1 MISVYIISLKESQRR
16 LDTEKLVSESN
27 EKFKGRCVFQIF
39 DAISP
44 KHEDFE
50 KFIQELYDS
59 SSLLK
64 SDWFHSDYCYQEL
77 LPQEFG
83 CYLSHYLLWKECVKT
98 NQPIVILEDD
108 VVLESNFMQALED
121 CLKSPFDFV
130 RLYGHYWG
138 GHKTNLHALPIY
150 TEAEEAEAPIENHA
164 EAEASIE
171 KTPIENYEVTPPPPN
186 PTQDTQQDSIIETQQ
201 DPKELPNPCKI
212 APQKTSFN
220 PVVFKKIKRK
230 LNRFIGS
237 ILARTEVYKNI
248 VAKYD
253 DLTTK
258 YDDLTTK
265 YDDLTTKYDDL
276 TTKYDDLTTK
286 YDDLT
291 TKYDDL
297 TTKYDDL
304 NKNIAEK
311 YDELMGKYE
320 SLLAKEVNIKET
332 FWESRADSEE
342 EAFFLEHFYL
352 TSVYVA
358 TTAGYY
364 LTPKGA
370 KTFIEATERFKIIEP
385 VDMFMNNPTY
395 HDVANFTYLPCPI
408 SLNKHAFNSTIQNA
422 KKPDISLKPPKKS
435 YFDNLFYHKFN
446 AQKCLKAFHKYSKQY
461 APLKTPKEV

>member
-16 LDTEKLVSESN
+16 LDTEKLVLESN

-50 KFIQELYDS
+50 KFVQELYDAQS
-59 SSLLK
+59 MLK

-98 NQPIVILEDD
+98 DQPIVILEDD
-108 VVLESNFMQALED
+108 VALEPNFMQALED

-138 GHKTNLHALPIY
+138 GHKTNLCALPIY
-150 TEAEEAEAPIENHA
+150 TEVEETDYTEIEEAEAPIENH
-164 EAEASIE
+164 
-171 KTPIENYEVTPPPPN
+171 EVTPPPPN
-186 PTQDTQQDSIIETQQ
+186 STQDTQQDFINDTQQ
-201 DPKELPNPCKI
+201 NPKEPSNPCKI
-212 APQKTSFN
+212 ASQKISFN
-220 PVVFKKIKRK
+220 QVVFKKIKRK
-230 LNRFIGS
+230 LNHFIGN
-237 ILARTEVYKNI
+237 ILARTEVYKKL

-253 DLTTK
+253 ELTG
-258 YDDLTTK
+258 
-265 YDDLTTKYDDL
+265 
-276 TTKYDDLTTK
+276 
-286 YDDLT
+286 
-291 TKYDDL
+291 
-297 TTKYDDL
+297 
-304 NKNIAEK
+304 K
-311 YDELMGKYE
+311 YDELTGKYDELTGKYDELTGKYDELTGKYE
-320 SLLAKEVNIKET
+320 SLLAKEANIKET
-332 FWESRADSEE
+332 FWERRADSEK

-352 TSVYVA
+352 TSVYVS

-385 VDMFMNNPTY
+385 VDMFINNPTY
-395 HDVANFTYLPCPI
+395 HDIANFTYVPCPV

-422 KKPDISLKPPKKS
+422 KKPDISLKPPEKS
-435 YFDNLFYHKFN
+435 YFDNLFYHQLNTK
-446 AQKCLKAFHKYSKQY
+446 KCLKAFHKYSKQY
-461 APLKTPKEV
+461 DPLKTPKEV

>member
-1 MISVYIISLKESQRR
+1 MTQVYIISLKESQRR

-39 DAISP
+39 DAIGP

-50 KFIQELYDS
+50 KFVQELYDS

-98 NQPIVILEDD
+98 NQPVVILEDD
-108 VVLESNFMQALED
+108 VALESNFMQALED

-138 GHKTNLHALPIY
+138 GHKTNLNSLPIY
-150 TEAEEAEAPIENHA
+150 TETEEVEASMENHA
-164 EAEASIE
+164 ETEASME
-171 KTPIENYEVTPPPPN
+171 KTPIENHEVTPPPPD
-186 PTQDTQQDSIIETQQ
+186 PAQDTQQDCIIETQQ
-201 DPKELPNPCKI
+201 DPKELSEPCKI
-212 APQKTSFN
+212 APQKISFN
-220 PVVFKKIKRK
+220 QVVFKKIKRK
-230 LNRFIGS
+230 LNHFIGN
-237 ILARTEVYKNI
+237 ILARTEVYK
-248 VAKYD
+248 K
-253 DLTTK
+253 LTG
-258 YDDLTTK
+258 
-265 YDDLTTKYDDL
+265 
-276 TTKYDDLTTK
+276 
-286 YDDLT
+286 
-291 TKYDDL
+291 
-297 TTKYDDL
+297 
-304 NKNIAEK
+304 K
-311 YDELMGKYE
+311 YDELTGKYDELTGKYDELTGKYDELTGKYDELTGKYE

-332 FWESRADSEE
+332 FWERRADSEK

-358 TTAGYY
+358 STAGYY
-364 LTPKGA
+364 ITPKGA

-385 VDMFMNNPTY
+385 VDMFINNPTY
-395 HDVANFTYLPCPI
+395 HDVATLTYLPCPI

-422 KKPDISLKPPKKS
+422 KKPDISLKPPRKS

-446 AQKCLKAFHKYSKQY
+446 ARKCLKAFHKYSKQY

>member
-1 MISVYIISLKESQRR
+1 MTQVYIISLKESQRR

-44 KHEDFE
+44 KHQDFE
-50 KFIQELYDS
+50 KFIQELYDAQS
-59 SSLLK
+59 MLK

-98 NQPIVILEDD
+98 NQPVVILEDD

-150 TEAEEAEAPIENHA
+150 TETE

-171 KTPIENYEVTPPPPN
+171 KTPIENYEVTPPPN
-186 PTQDTQQDSIIETQQ
+186 PTQDAQQDSIIETQQ
-201 DPKELPNPCKI
+201 NPKELSEPCKI
-212 APQKTSFN
+212 APQKISFN

-230 LNRFIGS
+230 LNHFIGN
-237 ILARTEVYKNI
+237 ILARTEVYKKLTGKYDELTGKYDELTGKYDELTGKYDELTG
-248 VAKYD
+248 KYD
-253 DLTTK
+253 DLT
-258 YDDLTTK
+258 
-265 YDDLTTKYDDL
+265 
-276 TTKYDDLTTK
+276 
-286 YDDLT
+286 
-291 TKYDDL
+291 
-297 TTKYDDL
+297 
-304 NKNIAEK
+304 E
-311 YDELMGKYE
+311 KYE

-332 FWESRADSEE
+332 FWERRADSEK

-358 TTAGYY
+358 STAGYY
-364 LTPKGA
+364 ITPKGA

-385 VDMFMNNPTY
+385 VDMFINNPTY
-395 HDVANFTYLPCPI
+395 HDVATLTYLPLPV
-408 SLNKHAFNSTIQNA
+408 SLNKHCKISTIQNL
-422 KKPDISLKPPKKS
+422 KKSDISLSGPKKS
-435 YFDNLFYHKFN
+435 YLDNLLYDQLN
-446 AQKCLKAFHKYSKQY
+446 TRKCLKAFHKYSRRY

>member
-1 MISVYIISLKESQRR
+1 MKKLYGHECHRVPYLGVHLTQVYIISLKESQRR
-16 LDTEKLVSESN
+16 LDTEKLVLESN

-50 KFIQELYDS
+50 KFIQELYDAQS
-59 SSLLK
+59 MLK

-83 CYLSHYLLWKECVKT
+83 CYLSHYLLWKECVKL
-98 NQPIVILEDD
+98 NQPVVILEDD
-108 VVLESNFMQALED
+108 VTLESNFMQALED

-138 GHKTNLHALPIY
+138 GHKTNLCALPIY
-150 TEAEEAEAPIENHA
+150 TENENEEVEAPIENHA
-164 EAEASIE
+164 EAEASRKKRLLKIM
-171 KTPIENYEVTPPPPN
+171 KLPPPPN
-186 PTQDTQQDSIIETQQ
+186 PAQDAQQDCIIETQQ
-201 DPKELPNPCKI
+201 NPKELSEPCKI

-220 PVVFKKIKRK
+220 PVIFKKIKRK
-230 LNRFIGS
+230 LNHFIGN
-237 ILARTEVYKNI
+237 ILARTEVYKNV
-248 VAKYD
+248 VAKYHDLTKKYD
-253 DLTTK
+253 DLTKK
-258 YDDLTTK
+258 YDDLTKK
-265 YDDLTTKYDDL
+265 YDDLTKKYDDL
-276 TTKYDDLTTK
+276 TKKYDDLTK
-286 YDDLT
+286 
-291 TKYDDL
+291 
-297 TTKYDDL
+297 
-304 NKNIAEK
+304 
-311 YDELMGKYE
+311 KYE
-320 SLLAKEVNIKET
+320 SLLAKEANIKET
-332 FWESRADSEE
+332 FWERRADSEK

-408 SLNKHAFNSTIQNA
+408 SLNKHAFNSTIQGV
-422 KKPDISLKPPKKS
+422 KKPDISLKPPRKS

-446 AQKCLKAFHKYSKQY
+446 ARKCLKAFNKYSKQY

>member
-16 LDTEKLVSESN
+16 LDTEKLVLESN

-50 KFIQELYDS
+50 KFVQELYDS

-83 CYLSHYLLWKECVKT
+83 CYLSHYLLWKECVKL
-98 NQPIVILEDD
+98 NQPVVILEDD
-108 VVLESNFMQALED
+108 VALESNFMQALED

-130 RLYGHYWG
+130 KLFGWYWNF
-138 GHKTNLHALPIY
+138 HKTNLHTLPLERDAVESVGETPIEDHVK
-150 TEAEEAEAPIENHA
+150 TEAPETPIENH
-164 EAEASIE
+164 
-171 KTPIENYEVTPPPPN
+171 EVTPPHN
-186 PTQDTQQDSIIETQQ
+186 PARDTQQDFIIETQQ
-201 DPKELPNPCKI
+201 DPKELSEPCKI

-220 PVVFKKIKRK
+220 QVVFRKIKRK
-230 LNRFIGS
+230 LNHFIGN
-237 ILARTEVYKNI
+237 ILARTEVYK
-248 VAKYD
+248 K
-253 DLTTK
+253 LTG
-258 YDDLTTK
+258 
-265 YDDLTTKYDDL
+265 
-276 TTKYDDLTTK
+276 
-286 YDDLT
+286 
-291 TKYDDL
+291 
-297 TTKYDDL
+297 
-304 NKNIAEK
+304 K
-311 YDELMGKYE
+311 YDELTGKYDELTGKYDELTGKYDELTGKYE
-320 SLLAKEVNIKET
+320 SLLAKEANIKET
-332 FWESRADSEE
+332 FWERRADSEK

-358 TTAGYY
+358 STAGYY
-364 LTPKGA
+364 ITPKGA

-395 HDVANFTYLPCPI
+395 HDVATLTYLPLPV

>member
-1 MISVYIISLKESQRR
+1 MIQVYIISLKESQRR
-16 LDTEKLVSESN
+16 LDTEKLVLESN

-50 KFIQELYDS
+50 KFVQELYDAQS
-59 SSLLK
+59 MLK

-98 NQPIVILEDD
+98 NQPVVILEDD
-108 VVLESNFMQALED
+108 VALESNFMQALED

-138 GHKTNLHALPIY
+138 GHKTDLHALPIY
-150 TEAEEAEAPIENHA
+150 TEAEETDYIESEVPIENQ
-164 EAEASIE
+164 
-171 KTPIENYEVTPPPPN
+171 EVSPPPPN
-186 PTQDTQQDSIIETQQ
+186 PAQDTQQDLIIETQQ
-201 DPKELPNPCKI
+201 NPKEPSEPCKI
-212 APQKTSFN
+212 APPKISFN
-220 PVVFKKIKRK
+220 QVVFKKIKKK
-230 LNRFIGS
+230 LNHFIGN
-237 ILARTEVYKNI
+237 ILARTEVHKKL

-253 DLTTK
+253 DLTGK
-258 YDDLTTK
+258 YDDLTGK
-265 YDDLTTKYDDL
+265 YDDLTGKYDDL
-276 TTKYDDLTTK
+276 T
-286 YDDLT
+286 
-291 TKYDDL
+291 
-297 TTKYDDL
+297 
-304 NKNIAEK
+304 
-311 YDELMGKYE
+311 GKYE
-320 SLLAKEVNIKET
+320 SLLTKETNIKET
-332 FWESRADSEE
+332 FWERRADSEK

-352 TSVYVA
+352 TSVYVS

-385 VDMFMNNPTY
+385 VDMFINNPTY
-395 HDVANFTYLPCPI
+395 HDIANFTYVPCPV

-435 YFDNLFYHKFN
+435 YFDNLFYNQLNTK
-446 AQKCLKAFHKYSKQY
+446 KCLRAFHKYSRQY
-461 APLKTPKEV
+461 DHLKTPKEV

>member
-1 MISVYIISLKESQRR
+1 MTQVYIISLKESQRR
-16 LDTEKLVSESN
+16 LGTEKLVLESN

-44 KHEDFE
+44 KHQDFE
-50 KFIQELYDS
+50 KFVQELYDAQS
-59 SSLLK
+59 MLK

-83 CYLSHYLLWKECVKT
+83 CYLSHYLLWKECVKL
-98 NQPIVILEDD
+98 NQPVVILEDD
-108 VVLESNFMQALED
+108 VTLESHFMQALED

-138 GHKTNLHALPIY
+138 GHKTNLYSLPIY
-150 TEAEEAEAPIENHA
+150 TETKEAEV
-164 EAEASIE
+164 
-171 KTPIENYEVTPPPPN
+171 PIENYEVTPPPN
-186 PTQDTQQDSIIETQQ
+186 PTQDAQQDCIIETQQ
-201 DPKELPNPCKI
+201 EELSNPCKI
-212 APQKTSFN
+212 APQKISFN
-220 PVVFKKIKRK
+220 QVVFKKIKRK
-230 LNRFIGS
+230 LNHFIGN

-248 VAKYD
+248 VG
-253 DLTTK
+253 
-258 YDDLTTK
+258 
-265 YDDLTTKYDDL
+265 
-276 TTKYDDLTTK
+276 
-286 YDDLT
+286 
-291 TKYDDL
+291 
-297 TTKYDDL
+297 
-304 NKNIAEK
+304 K
-311 YDELMGKYE
+311 YDELTGKYDELTGKYDELTGKYDELTGKYDELTGKYDELTGKYE
-320 SLLAKEVNIKET
+320 SLLAKEANIKET
-332 FWESRADSEE
+332 FWERRADSEK

-358 TTAGYY
+358 STAGYY
-364 LTPKGA
+364 ITPKGA

-395 HDVANFTYLPCPI
+395 HDVANLTYLPCPI

-446 AQKCLKAFHKYSKQY
+446 ARKCLKAFHKYSKQY

>member
-1 MISVYIISLKESQRR
+1 MTQVYIISLKESQRR

-39 DAISP
+39 DATSP

-50 KFIQELYDS
+50 KFVQELYDS

-83 CYLSHYLLWKECVKT
+83 CYLSHYLLWKECVKL
-98 NQPIVILEDD
+98 NQPVVILEDD
-108 VVLESNFMQALED
+108 VALESNFMQALED

-150 TEAEEAEAPIENHA
+150 TEAEEAEVPM
-164 EAEASIE
+164 E
-171 KTPIENYEVTPPPPN
+171 KTPIENYEVTPPPN
-186 PTQDTQQDSIIETQQ
+186 PAQDAQQDSIIETQQ
-201 DPKELPNPCKI
+201 DPKELSEPCKI
-212 APQKTSFN
+212 APQKISSN
-220 PVVFKKIKRK
+220 QVVFKKIKRK

-237 ILARTEVYKNI
+237 ILARTEVYKKLTG
-248 VAKYD
+248 KYD
-253 DLTTK
+253 ELTGK
-258 YDDLTTK
+258 YDELTGK
-265 YDDLTTKYDDL
+265 YDE
-276 TTKYDDLTTK
+276 
-286 YDDLT
+286 
-291 TKYDDL
+291 
-297 TTKYDDL
+297 L

-332 FWESRADSEE
+332 FWESRADSEK

-422 KKPDISLKPPKKS
+422 KKPDISLKPPRKS

-446 AQKCLKAFHKYSKQY
+446 AQKCLKAFHKYSRRY

>member
-1 MISVYIISLKESQRR
+1 MTQVYIISLKESQRR
-16 LDTEKLVSESN
+16 LGTEKLVLESN

-44 KHEDFE
+44 THQDFE
-50 KFIQELYDS
+50 KLLQELYDS

-98 NQPIVILEDD
+98 NQPVVILEDD
-108 VVLESNFMQALED
+108 VTLESHFMQALED

-138 GHKTNLHALPIY
+138 GHKTNLRALPIY
-150 TEAEEAEAPIENHA
+150 TETEEAEA
-164 EAEASIE
+164 SME
-171 KTPIENYEVTPPPPN
+171 KTPIENHEVTPPPPPN
-186 PTQDTQQDSIIETQQ
+186 PTQDAQQNSIMETQQ
-201 DPKELPNPCKI
+201 DPKELSESCKI

-220 PVVFKKIKRK
+220 PVVFRKIKRK

-237 ILARTEVYKNI
+237 VLARTEVYKNL
-248 VAKYD
+248 VA
-253 DLTTK
+253 
-258 YDDLTTK
+258 
-265 YDDLTTKYDDL
+265 
-276 TTKYDDLTTK
+276 K

-320 SLLAKEVNIKET
+320 SLLAKETNIKET
-332 FWESRADSEE
+332 FWESRADNEK
-342 EAFFLEHFYL
+342 EALFLEHFYL

-395 HDVANFTYLPCPI
+395 HDVANFTYLPCPV
-408 SLNKHAFNSTIQNA
+408 SLSEHAFNSTIQNA
-422 KKPDISLKPPKKS
+422 KKPDISLKPPRKS

-446 AQKCLKAFHKYSKQY
+446 AQKCLKAFNKYSKRY

>member
-50 KFIQELYDS
+50 KFIQELYDAQS
-59 SSLLK
+59 MLK
-64 SDWFHSDYCYQEL
+64 SDWFHSDWCCGEL

-108 VVLESNFMQALED
+108 VTLESNFMQALED

-130 RLYGHYWG
+130 KLFGWYWNF
-138 GHKTNLHALPIY
+138 HKTNLHTLPLERDAVESVGE
-150 TEAEEAEAPIENHA
+150 TPVENH
-164 EAEASIE
+164 
-171 KTPIENYEVTPPPPN
+171 EVTPPPPD
-186 PTQDTQQDSIIETQQ
+186 PTQDAQQDCIIEMQQ
-201 DPKELPNPCKI
+201 EELSNPCKI

-248 VAKYD
+248 VGKYD
-253 DLTTK
+253 DLTGKYDELTGKYDELTGKYDELTGK
-258 YDDLTTK
+258 YDDL
-265 YDDLTTKYDDL
+265 
-276 TTKYDDLTTK
+276 
-286 YDDLT
+286 
-291 TKYDDL
+291 
-297 TTKYDDL
+297 
-304 NKNIAEK
+304 I
-311 YDELMGKYE
+311 GKYE
-320 SLLAKEVNIKET
+320 SLLAKEANIKET
-332 FWESRADSEE
+332 FWERRADSEK
-342 EAFFLEHFYL
+342 EALFLEHFYL

-395 HDVANFTYLPCPI
+395 HDVANFTYLPCPV

>member
-1 MISVYIISLKESQRR
+1 MIGVYIISLKESQRR
-16 LDTEKLVSESN
+16 LDTEKLVLESN

-50 KFIQELYDS
+50 KFVQELYDAQS
-59 SSLLK
+59 MLK
-64 SDWFHSDYCYQEL
+64 SDWFHSDWCCGEL

-108 VVLESNFMQALED
+108 VALESNFMQALED

-130 RLYGHYWG
+130 KLFGWYWNF
-138 GHKTNLHALPIY
+138 HKTNLHTLPLERDAVESVGETPIEDHAK
-150 TEAEEAEAPIENHA
+150 TEAPETPIENH
-164 EAEASIE
+164 
-171 KTPIENYEVTPPPPN
+171 EVTPPHN
-186 PTQDTQQDSIIETQQ
+186 PAQDTQQDSIIETQQ
-201 DPKELPNPCKI
+201 DPKELSEHCKI
-212 APQKTSFN
+212 APQKISFN
-220 PVVFKKIKRK
+220 QVVFKKIKRK
-230 LNRFIGS
+230 LNRFIGN
-237 ILARTEVYKNI
+237 ILARTEVYKKLTG
-248 VAKYD
+248 KYD

-276 TTKYDDLTTK
+276 TTKY
-286 YDDLT
+286 
-291 TKYDDL
+291 
-297 TTKYDDL
+297 
-304 NKNIAEK
+304 
-311 YDELMGKYE
+311 E
-320 SLLAKEVNIKET
+320 SLLAKEANIKET
-332 FWESRADSEE
+332 FWERRADSEK

-358 TTAGYY
+358 STAGYY
-364 LTPKGA
+364 ITPKGA

-395 HDVANFTYLPCPI
+395 HDVANFTYLPCPV

-422 KKPDISLKPPKKS
+422 KKPDISLKPPRKS

-461 APLKTPKEV
+461 ASLKTPKEV